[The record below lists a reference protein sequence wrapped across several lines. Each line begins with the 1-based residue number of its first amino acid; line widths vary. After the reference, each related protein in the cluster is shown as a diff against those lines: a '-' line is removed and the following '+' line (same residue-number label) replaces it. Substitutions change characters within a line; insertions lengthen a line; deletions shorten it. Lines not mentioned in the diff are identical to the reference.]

1 MTPSDR
7 SPRIHL
13 ISGLAFLLAGVIF
26 LMLGFKSPN
35 AHRLA
40 NLPVGIA
47 FLMAALLQILAYRRK
62 RSA

>member
-1 MTPSDR
+1 MTRTDR
-7 SPRIHL
+7 NPRLHL
-13 ISGLAFLLAGVIF
+13 ASGLAFLVAGVIF

-35 AHRLA
+35 GHRLA

-47 FLMAALLQILAYRRK
+47 LLLAALLQILAYRRR